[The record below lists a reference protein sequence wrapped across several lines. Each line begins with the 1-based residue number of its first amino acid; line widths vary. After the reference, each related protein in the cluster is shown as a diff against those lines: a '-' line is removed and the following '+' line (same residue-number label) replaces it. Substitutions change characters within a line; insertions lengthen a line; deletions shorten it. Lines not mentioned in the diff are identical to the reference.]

1 MPSLGTPEL
10 LIITFLAILFFGK
23 DKLPDLAKS
32 IGQSVKAVKDG
43 ISGSEE
49 EAKEVQKKEPKV
61 ATSKPSSKAKALS
74 KKAK

>member
-43 ISGSEE
+43 ISGSGEE
-49 EAKEVQKKEPKV
+49 VKEVQKKEPKV
-61 ATSKPSSKAKALS
+61 ATSKPSSKKA
-74 KKAK
+74 